1 MLKNL
6 TQVYCLIICL
16 VASIVMMVTIGIML
30 ISATDLI
37 FTNYKYKNQLNRF
50 VSNEKY
56 IDYQKHTNP
65 NNKEKWESLSMKLVE
80 EKRIAAKREYI
91 EEVKDSS
98 ISGIIN
104 CATWLITGLILF
116 VIHWKMYRRS
126 SSNIHN

>member
-37 FTNYKYKNQLNRF
+37 FTEYKYKNQLNRF

-65 NNKEKWESLSMKLVE
+65 NDKEKWQSLSMKLVE

-91 EEVKDSS
+91 EEVKDSA

-104 CATWLITGLILF
+104 CVTWLITGLIFF

>member
-1 MLKNL
+1 
-6 TQVYCLIICL
+6 
-16 VASIVMMVTIGIML
+16 MVTIGIML

-37 FTNYKYKNQLNRF
+37 FTEYKYKNQLNRF

-65 NNKEKWESLSMKLVE
+65 NDKEKWQSLSMKLVE

-91 EEVKDSS
+91 EEVKDSA

-104 CATWLITGLILF
+104 CVTWLITGLIFF

>member
-30 ISATDLI
+30 ISATDLM
-37 FTNYKYKNQLNRF
+37 FTEYKYKNQLNRF

-65 NNKEKWESLSMKLVE
+65 NDKEKWQSLSMKLVE

-91 EEVKDSS
+91 EEVKDSA

-104 CATWLITGLILF
+104 FATWLITGLIFF

>member
-30 ISATDLI
+30 ISATDLM
-37 FTNYKYKNQLNRF
+37 FTEYKYKNQLNRF

-65 NNKEKWESLSMKLVE
+65 NDKEKWQSLSMKLVE

-91 EEVKDSS
+91 EDVKDSA

-104 CATWLITGLILF
+104 FATWLITGLIFF

>member
-91 EEVKDSS
+91 EELKDSA

-104 CATWLITGLILF
+104 CATWLITGLIFF